1 MHFIKIFFVLLI
13 SISININSQEFDQNF
28 LSSLPEGV
36 RNDLLK
42 KEEDRLNLQE
52 PVYRNQSSAVDKEK
66 EDEDKNQNKVYGF
79 DFFTTFQSTFMP
91 INEPNFDANY
101 ILDYGDVL
109 NIQLIGQKDLLNTYE
124 ISRNG
129 SVNLP
134 GIGKINLSGLSLND
148 ANKLIQGKVKESY
161 IGTEAFINLESMR
174 DINVMIAGNVFNPG
188 VYTLSGNSNALH
200 ALVMAGGVNE
210 QGSYREIKLK
220 RNNETIEIIDIYD
233 YLIYGNSSNLARL
246 RSGDLIFVERSKNI
260 VSVNG
265 AVKRPMAYELKDS
278 ETFQDLLNFAM
289 VLKYLLM
296 LQIFL

>member
-109 NIQLIGQKDLLNTYE
+109 NIQLIGQK
-124 ISRNG
+124 
-129 SVNLP
+129 
-134 GIGKINLSGLSLND
+134 
-148 ANKLIQGKVKESY
+148 
-161 IGTEAFINLESMR
+161 
-174 DINVMIAGNVFNPG
+174 
-188 VYTLSGNSNALH
+188 
-200 ALVMAGGVNE
+200 
-210 QGSYREIKLK
+210 
-220 RNNETIEIIDIYD
+220 
-233 YLIYGNSSNLARL
+233 
-246 RSGDLIFVERSKNI
+246 IF
-260 VSVNG
+260 
-265 AVKRPMAYELKDS
+265 
-278 ETFQDLLNFAM
+278 
-289 VLKYLLM
+289 
-296 LQIFL
+296 